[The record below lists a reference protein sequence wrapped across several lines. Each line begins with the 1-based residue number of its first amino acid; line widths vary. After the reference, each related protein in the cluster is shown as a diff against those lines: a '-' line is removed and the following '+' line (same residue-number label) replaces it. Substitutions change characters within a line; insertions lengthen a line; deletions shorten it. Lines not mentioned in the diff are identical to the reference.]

1 VPFRGTPMGS
11 IRKIVHDVWDGER
24 LDGLPRETKI
34 DIALAQFG
42 QRYCEDK
49 LAGVLMLSERLM
61 EDIRSEDVELLARP
75 FDLRHIDDWNTCDW
89 YCVKVLGRFVD
100 AKDHRRRARAI
111 AAWRLA
117 ELLWQRRAAAVAFV
131 NLAPRGDGFFEGFTQ
146 LLLTVCARNVRDD
159 ARFSQTSVGW
169 LLRELSRAEREQV
182 ASFVERN
189 REVMSKEALKAA
201 TTHLR

>member
-1 VPFRGTPMGS
+1 
-11 IRKIVHDVWDGER
+11 
-24 LDGLPRETKI
+24 
-34 DIALAQFG
+34 
-42 QRYCEDK
+42 
-49 LAGVLMLSERLM
+49 
-61 EDIRSEDVELLARP
+61 
-75 FDLRHIDDWNTCDW
+75 
-89 YCVKVLGRFVD
+89 
-100 AKDHRRRARAI
+100 
-111 AAWRLA
+111 
-117 ELLWQRRAAAVAFV
+117 V

-169 LLRELSRAEREQV
+169 LLRELSKAEPEQV

>member
-1 VPFRGTPMGS
+1 VPFRGTPMGT

-75 FDLRHIDDWNTCDW
+75 LTYDTSTTGTPVIGIASRCLAASLKRRIID
-89 YCVKVLGRFVD
+89 GERE
-100 AKDHRRRARAI
+100 
-111 AAWRLA
+111 RL
-117 ELLWQRRAAAVAFV
+117 
-131 NLAPRGDGFFEGFTQ
+131 PRGDWLSCCGS
-146 LLLTVCARNVRDD
+146 D
-159 ARFSQTSVGW
+159 ARP
-169 LLRELSRAEREQV
+169 R
-182 ASFVERN
+182 
-189 REVMSKEALKAA
+189 
-201 TTHLR
+201 